1 MPDTAARL
9 RPTDWLS
16 RSEMAALTR
25 RSNRRGGWA
34 IASVWLSIA
43 GLLFLC
49 AQFPHPLMWLVAIVL
64 MGNRQLALAIL
75 EHEAAHR
82 TLFRS
87 TWLNDHVA
95 DWLCARPIWQHVG
108 RYRAH
113 HNRHH
118 RCAGQAGDPDES
130 LYRSY
135 PTTPARFARKL
146 LRDVSGYT
154 MLKVMLGLL
163 LMDAEVLKW
172 TVANDVE
179 RLPQHGRRWWSYPLV
194 LLRNCSGMLFTNG
207 LLAATLTVLG
217 HGGLYGIWLAGYVFA
232 FPVFVRIRA
241 LAEHAMLPAGADIR
255 TNTRTTRAGWF
266 ARCTVA
272 PMHVNYHLEHH
283 FMASVPYYRLP
294 ALHQTLRERGHVGE
308 PQGYLAV
315 IALACR
321 GARHPQAEQP

>member
-1 MPDTAARL
+1 MGDTHSPL

-16 RSEMAALTR
+16 RDEIAALTR
-25 RSNRRGGWA
+25 RSDARGGWA
-34 IASVWLSIA
+34 IVSVWASIA
-43 GLLFLC
+43 ALFALC
-49 AQFPHPLMWLVAIVL
+49 AMLPHPVTWLLAVVA

-82 TLFRS
+82 TLFR
-87 TWLNDHVA
+87 TRWLNDHAA

-118 RCAGQAGDPDES
+118 KRAGQPGDPDES

-135 PTTPARFARKL
+135 PTTRARFARKL
-146 LRDVSGYT
+146 LRDISGYT
-154 MLKVMLGLL
+154 MVKVMFGLI
-163 LMDAEVLKW
+163 LMDAGVIRW
-172 TVANDVE
+172 TVANDIE
-179 RLPQHGRRWWSYPLV
+179 RLPRNERRWWSYPITLI
-194 LLRNCSGMLFTNG
+194 RNSSGMLVTNAV
-207 LLAATLTVLG
+207 LAGVLIQLG
-217 HGGLYGIWLAGYVFA
+217 HGALYGIWLAGYLFA
-232 FPVFVRIRA
+232 FPLFVRIRA

-255 TNTRTTRAGWF
+255 SNTRTTQAGWL

-294 ALHQTLRERGHVGE
+294 ALHRLLRDRQHVAA
-308 PQGYLAV
+308 PPGYREVL
-315 IALACR
+315 ALACS
-321 GARHPQAEQP
+321 RHVPVSAQE